1 MHKIVTHESK
11 CAKIWPGRLLKCAKE
26 CTKCQVSLQFCGVWF
41 GVEIATLS
49 YEYGGKRCVQLEWG
63 S

>member
-1 MHKIVTHESK
+1 MHKKVTHESK

-49 YEYGGKRCVQLEWG
+49 
-63 S
+63 